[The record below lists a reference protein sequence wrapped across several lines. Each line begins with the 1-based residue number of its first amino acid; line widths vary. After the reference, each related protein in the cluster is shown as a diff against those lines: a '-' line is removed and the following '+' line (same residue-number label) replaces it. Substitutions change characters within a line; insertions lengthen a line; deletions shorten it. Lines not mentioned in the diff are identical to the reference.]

1 MPVRLNKVNLNKHI
15 NMSVSASLRDKLYD
29 YIRVADE
36 KKLYAIYQLLENEI
50 TVISNWWEDKK
61 FMAELDKRYTNLLSG
76 ADKGITTDQI
86 KEVISKRRLKK
97 YGR

>member
-1 MPVRLNKVNLNKHI
+1 
-15 NMSVSASLRDKLYD
+15 MSVSASLRDKLYD

-50 TVISNWWEDKK
+50 TVTSNWWEDKK
-61 FMAELDKRYTNLLSG
+61 FMAELDKRYMNLLSG
-76 ADKGITTDQI
+76 ADKGITPDQI
-86 KEVISKRRLKK
+86 KEAIAKRRLRK